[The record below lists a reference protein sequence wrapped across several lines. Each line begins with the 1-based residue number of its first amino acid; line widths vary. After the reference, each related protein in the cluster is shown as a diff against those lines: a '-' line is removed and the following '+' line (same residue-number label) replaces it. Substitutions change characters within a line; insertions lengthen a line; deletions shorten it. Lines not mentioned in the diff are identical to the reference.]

1 MTMPRPASSALL
13 LLVSLAISGLA
24 CSNDPASTST
34 TSASASATTGSSG
47 SGGAGGADATSSS
60 SSAGGSGGAG
70 GAATATGSTSSTGG
84 SGGSGGGASVPL
96 AGFGEITGACGVLS
110 AMDIQSSSPLLVR
123 DAIDFGMAVFDPT
136 KLSPGGQTI
145 YDQGNLGGSSLESE
159 IISYEVL
166 YRCELATLLK
176 TEAQVLYQSSMGKK
190 TDLLVSM
197 DSFKVGVSV
206 TRAYGFPPDAPYTVM
221 QAHDLLVKKL
231 SEIQLSTANVTP
243 ADAWKK
249 QILHVIAYT
258 SAHADAMEQAYAMVD
273 PAVRADTVVL
283 LTVTE
288 GSDEFIY

>member
-1 MTMPRPASSALL
+1 MTTPRPASSALL
-13 LLVSLAISGLA
+13 LLLSLAISGLA
-24 CSNDPASTST
+24 CSSDPASTST
-34 TSASASATTGSSG
+34 TSASASATTGSS
-47 SGGAGGADATSSS
+47 S
-60 SSAGGSGGAG
+60 GGSGGAG
-70 GAATATGSTSSTGG
+70 GTDATSSAGGAGTATSSTSSTSSTGG
-84 SGGSGGGASVPL
+84 SGGSGGGVSVPL

-123 DAIDFGMAVFDPT
+123 DAIDFGMAMFDPT

-145 YDQGNLGGSSLESE
+145 YAQGNLGGSSLESE

-176 TEAQVLYQSSMGKK
+176 TEAEVLYQSSMGKK

-206 TRAYGFPPDAPYTVM
+206 TRAYGFPPDAPYTVT
-221 QAHDLLVKKL
+221 QAYNLLDKKL

>member
-1 MTMPRPASSALL
+1 
-13 LLVSLAISGLA
+13 
-24 CSNDPASTST
+24 
-34 TSASASATTGSSG
+34 
-47 SGGAGGADATSSS
+47 
-60 SSAGGSGGAG
+60 
-70 GAATATGSTSSTGG
+70 
-84 SGGSGGGASVPL
+84 
-96 AGFGEITGACGVLS
+96 
-110 AMDIQSSSPLLVR
+110 MDFQSSSPLLVR
-123 DAIDFGMAVFDPT
+123 DAIDFGTAMFDPT

-145 YDQGNLGGSSLESE
+145 YNQGNLGGSSLESE

-176 TEAQVLYQSSMGKK
+176 TEAEVLYQSSMGKK

-197 DSFKVGVSV
+197 DTFKVGVSV

-221 QAHDLLVKKL
+221 QAYDLLVKKL

-243 ADAWKK
+243 ADAWEK
-249 QILHVIAYT
+249 QILHVIAFT

-273 PAVRADTVVL
+273 PAVRADTVLL